1 MIKLGVFFQPEDDLI
16 NDIESLKMFFMGKSD
31 KNKYLDHI
39 VHSTIYVLE
48 VDVYKLNDLIS
59 EFESLRSILYPISS
73 KINKWRIFE
82 DDILTGL
89 NTLCLE
95 IKLTKDLKLLQNTVV
110 RALCK
115 FHSKKM
121 ENNFKGEQKHSNN
134 KYGYPFVGNH
144 WIPHITVGSLN
155 INPQKILDYSDG
167 LFSFSR
173 NIKINNLC
181 LYRIEKDS
189 HELIKKIEF

>member
-1 MIKLGVFFQPEDDLI
+1 MVKLGVFFQPEDYLI
-16 NDIESLKMFFMGKSD
+16 NDIESLKVFFKEKSD

-48 VDVYKLNDLIS
+48 VEAHDLDNLIK
-59 EFESLRSILYPISS
+59 EFESLRSILYQIPS
-73 KINKWRIFE
+73 KIIKWRIFE

-95 IKLTKDLKLLQNTVV
+95 IKLTKDLEFLQNTVV
-110 RALCK
+110 RTLCK
-115 FHSKKM
+115 FHSRKM
-121 ENNFKGEQKHSNN
+121 ENKFEGDQKYSNN

-144 WIPHITVGSLN
+144 WIPHITVGSLD
-155 INPQKILDYSDG
+155 IKPQKILNYSDG

-173 NIKINNLC
+173 NININNLC
-181 LYRIEKDS
+181 LYSIEKDS